1 MKYLEFFT
9 VDVWTVIF
17 TWRNMLI
24 LYIIVKKLLFK
35 PVNNM
40 LARRENEIK
49 KIYDDA
55 HLADEKAKNLE
66 REYSEKMANAR
77 EEAGG
82 IIKQATESAQRRQ
95 DEIIASAQE
104 KAASIMQKAQNEIAQ
119 ERKKAYREIKG
130 EISDISVAIAGRMV
144 QRELTA
150 TDHEALI
157 QKFIENVGEE
167 Q

>member
-9 VDVWTVIF
+9 VDVWTVLF
-17 TWRNMLI
+17 TWVNLLI

-40 LARRENEIK
+40 LAQREAEIK

-55 HLADEKAKNLE
+55 NTANEKANNLE
-66 REYSEKMANAR
+66 KEYSEKMANAR

-95 DEIIASAQE
+95 EEIIAEAQD
-104 KAASIMQKAQNEIAQ
+104 KAASIMRKAHNDIEQ
-119 ERKKAYREIKG
+119 EKKKAYRDIKS
-130 EISDISVAIAGRMV
+130 EISDISVAIAGKMV

-150 TDHEALI
+150 ADHEALI
-157 QKFIENVGEE
+157 RQFIENVGEE
-167 Q
+167 